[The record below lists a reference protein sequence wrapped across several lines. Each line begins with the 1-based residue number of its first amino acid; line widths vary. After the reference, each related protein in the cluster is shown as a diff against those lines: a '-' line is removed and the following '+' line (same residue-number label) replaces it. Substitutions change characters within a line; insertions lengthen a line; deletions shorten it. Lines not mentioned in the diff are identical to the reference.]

1 MLAQSGT
8 FGSEVFLRGG
18 VRWVTALTPGPSP
31 ASGRGVKSQPYTMP
45 AMRRVLFLLALAVP
59 ALLQGAAELTPQ
71 EQRGRQIYRD
81 GTSPSGGEIV
91 ALLGDAQIEVP
102 AASVPCAS
110 CHGRDGR
117 GRPEGGVSPSDLRWE
132 SITRPYGVTHP
143 SGRTHP
149 AYDER
154 LLKRA
159 ISMGIDPAGHPL
171 HVAMPRF
178 RMSLQ
183 DMADL
188 TAYLKRLGSEPEPGV
203 SDTEVRVGVV
213 LPPAGSLAPLG
224 RAVRAAIE
232 AQCAQWN
239 AQGGIYGRR
248 LEPRFLEPPA
258 EPAGRRTAVADFLVR
273 EQIFAGLA
281 PFFPGADAE
290 LAGLFAEMQVPAVG
304 PFTLHPRDG
313 VEAADRFI
321 FYLLPGL
328 EAQGRAL
335 ARFAR
340 TLPAAPG
347 TPETPEA
354 TSRLAI
360 AAPADPELDPV
371 IAEVREA
378 MQGAA
383 APAVVRWARG
393 AFEPAALARDL
404 AALAADPVLFLGS
417 GPDAVA
423 LLRAAEPL
431 AWRPRLLLTGTAA
444 DPSLLFAPPAFDG
457 RIFVALPAPPGD
469 PPPAYRELAASRWLP
484 REHLSAQLTALAAAE
499 VLAEGLRRTGRE
511 LTRDRFIE
519 QLEGLRRLQIVYGPP
534 VSYGPGRRLGANGAY
549 IVRMD
554 RAQGAF
560 VPAGGWVEAE

>member
-1 MLAQSGT
+1 MPP
-8 FGSEVFLRGG
+8 VLR
-18 VRWVTALTPGPSP
+18 RL
-31 ASGRGVKSQPYTMP
+31 
-45 AMRRVLFLLALAVP
+45 LFLLALAAPV
-59 ALLQGAAELTPQ
+59 LLQGAAELTPQ

-81 GTSPSGGEIV
+81 GTSPSGGEIT

-159 ISMGIDPAGHPL
+159 ISLGIDPAGNPL

-203 SDTEVRVGVV
+203 SDTEVRIGVV
-213 LPPAGSLAPLG
+213 LPPAGPLTPLG
-224 RAVRAAIE
+224 RAVRAAVE

-239 AQGGIYGRR
+239 AQGGIYGRK

-258 EPAGRRTAVADFLVR
+258 EPAGRRTAVADFLAR
-273 EQIFAGLA
+273 AQIFAGLA

-304 PFTLHPRDG
+304 PFTLHPKDDG
-313 VEAADRFI
+313 EGADRSI

-328 EAQGRAL
+328 ETQGRAL

-340 TLPAAPG
+340 TLPVAEPVG
-347 TPETPEA
+347 TKARP
-354 TSRLAI
+354 AI
-360 AAPADPELDPV
+360 VAPADAELDPV
-371 IAEVREA
+371 ISGIGEA
-378 MQGAA
+378 SQGAA
-383 APAVVRWARG
+383 APAVLRWARG
-393 AFEPAALARDL
+393 AFDPAALARDL
-404 AALAADPVLFLGS
+404 AALAADPVVFLGS
-417 GPDAVA
+417 GPEAAA

-457 RIFVALPAPPGD
+457 RIFVALPALPGD
-469 PPPAYRELAASRWLP
+469 PPPAYRELAAARGLP
-484 REHLSAQLTALAAAE
+484 REHVSAQLTALAAAE

-519 QLEGLRRLQIVYGPP
+519 QLEGLRKLQLVYGPP

-549 IVRMD
+549 IVRVD

-560 VPAGGWVEAE
+560 VSAGGWLEAE